1 MPELLETDFIAL
13 RKIPYTDNSIVL
25 SGISGE
31 YGRLGFMVKGVS
43 SHKDYPVLDIFRL
56 LHVEFIPG
64 NDSLSRIRSVDLV
77 EDFSALA
84 ADYDSYGTAAW
95 ISGLSLMN
103 VMPMLPH
110 PLFANAVEV
119 ALRRLSRGGCCQDA
133 IKTCVAIAF
142 IFEEG
147 WLSHAIQTPRG
158 AEQCRCLLEMAAGG
172 DGPSLTPESWHRQLE
187 WCLGVLQ
194 ANECKLP

>member
-1 MPELLETDFIAL
+1 MPDLQETDFIAL
-13 RKIPYTDNSIVL
+13 RKIPYTDNTVIL

-31 YGRLGFMVKGVS
+31 YGRLGFIVKGAS
-43 SHKDYPVLDIFRL
+43 NRKDFPVLDIFRL

-64 NDSLSRIRSVDLV
+64 NDLSRIRSADLV
-77 EDFSALA
+77 EDFSTLA
-84 ADYDSYGTAAW
+84 SDYDSYSTAAW

-110 PLFANAVEV
+110 PLYANAVEV
-119 ALRRLSRGGCCQDA
+119 ALRRLARGGFCQEA
-133 IKTCVAIAF
+133 IRTCVAIAF

-158 AEQCRCLLEMAAGG
+158 AEQCRRLLEMAAGG
-172 DGPSLTPESWHRQLE
+172 EGPSLTPESWRRQLE
-187 WCLGVLQ
+187 WCLGLLQ